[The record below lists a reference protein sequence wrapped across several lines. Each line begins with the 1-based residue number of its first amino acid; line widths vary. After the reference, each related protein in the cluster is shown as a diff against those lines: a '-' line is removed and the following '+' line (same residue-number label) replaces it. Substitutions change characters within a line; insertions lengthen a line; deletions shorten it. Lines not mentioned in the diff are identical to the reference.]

1 MLGNNFLRKFIADS
15 AGFTLMEVV
24 VAMGLLSLAVSM
36 VGAGIFQTIRAEAFW
51 QDGVVATR
59 DLRHAGSWFA
69 GDVLSAKT
77 TDLVDGD
84 PAVTSVIL
92 STFTTDETITYSVLA
107 NELIRSHFDGV
118 ATTVENR
125 LANNVESVSFLLTGD
140 VLEMTLVVNTDGT
153 NNDTNTESMSLNTKL
168 R

>member
-1 MLGNNFLRKFIADS
+1 MLGNNLLRKFIADS

-69 GDVLSAKT
+69 GDALSTKT
-77 TDLVDGD
+77 TNLVDAT
-84 PAVTSVIL
+84 PMATVTL
-92 STFTTDETITYSVLA
+92 TTVAGNVITYDEVA
-107 NELIRSHFDGV
+107 NELVRHHDNGSNLV
-118 ATTVENR
+118 MA
-125 LANNVESVSFLLTGD
+125 ANVESVSFLLTGD

-153 NNDTNTESMSLNTKL
+153 NNDTNTESMSLDTKL